1 MHSIALIICCL
12 YKCAYQLN
20 WHAHHVV
27 TSDAAPK
34 TSASTIITAIMH
46 DTAVWKTSAAADD
59 ASALETR
66 HAGLVLHVCMTCS
79 TSPAWRVSRAEASS
93 AAAEVFQT
101 TLQPMPLKAVLC
113 VCCIPLISLP
123 LSFFRHVSELCPEL
137 CSFCNLF
144 GSIECSADR
153 STRFYNSVCCC
164 QY

>member
-1 MHSIALIICCL
+1 MHSIASIICCL

-66 HAGLVLHVCMTCS
+66 HAGHVLHVCMTS
-79 TSPAWRVSRAEASS
+79 ANALETSAMCVLHTSDFFASEFLQACQRAVSR
-93 AAAEVFQT
+93 
-101 TLQPMPLKAVLC
+101 TL
-113 VCCIPLISLP
+113 
-123 LSFFRHVSELCPEL
+123 
-137 CSFCNLF
+137 
-144 GSIECSADR
+144 
-153 STRFYNSVCCC
+153 
-164 QY
+164 